1 MPNIRHQQLIE
12 PLIQLIQ
19 QITGETTV
27 NLISITQEDQ
37 PNQGESGA
45 EVNLYTV
52 GYTTTSADVI
62 HTLQAV
68 VKQSPLRERQIVNL
82 LMEQGQAVPP
92 SYIPDT
98 ESDSRQPIFMQY
110 ARSRPVNDIAAS
122 NFNPMTQR
130 IAKNL
135 ARLHVA
141 NRTRCPS
148 WLPKV
153 SDDVMNN
160 LYLNATQTVWE
171 RCMQDNDF
179 HAEFGGY
186 DQRLKS
192 ALEQFLQLN
201 QQLTDEGDTLTLIN
215 SDLHPDHIRLLTD
228 DQPVFID
235 WEQSYYGSF
244 YIDLVNYFSIET
256 ALLYRDALA
265 DAGYDIPAA
274 EFMER
279 FREVGH
285 WMGLRYLEVGLMA
298 WEAGGEQWQQGRW
311 FFHYCLTLALRGR

>member
-1 MPNIRHQQLIE
+1 MANIRHEQLVE
-12 PLIQLIQ
+12 PLSWLIQ
-19 QITGETTV
+19 HITGENSV
-27 NLISITQEDQ
+27 NLISITQED
-37 PNQGESGA
+37 PPAQGESGA
-45 EVNLYTV
+45 EVSMYTI

-68 VKQSPLRERQIVNL
+68 VKQSPLRERRIVNM

-92 SYIPDT
+92 TYIPDL
-98 ESDSRQPIFMQY
+98 ESDSQKPIFMQY
-110 ARSRPVNDIAAS
+110 AQPRPAHDMTGTV
-122 NFNPMTQR
+122 FNPTTSL
-130 IAKNL
+130 IAEHL
-135 ARLHVA
+135 AKLHAA
-141 NRTRCPS
+141 NRTRCPH
-148 WLPKV
+148 WLPRV

-160 LYLNATQTVWE
+160 LYLNETLTVWE
-171 RCMQDNDF
+171 RCLTDNDF
-179 HAEFGGY
+179 YAEFGQY
-186 DQRLKS
+186 DQHLKL
-192 ALEQFLQLN
+192 ALEQFLRLN

-215 SDLHPDHIRLLTD
+215 SDLHPDHIRLLRD

-265 DAGYDIPAA
+265 DTGYVIPAA
-274 EFMER
+274 DFMER

-285 WMGLRYLEVGLMA
+285 WMGLRYLEVGLLA

-311 FFHYCLTLALRGR
+311 FFHYCLTMALRGR